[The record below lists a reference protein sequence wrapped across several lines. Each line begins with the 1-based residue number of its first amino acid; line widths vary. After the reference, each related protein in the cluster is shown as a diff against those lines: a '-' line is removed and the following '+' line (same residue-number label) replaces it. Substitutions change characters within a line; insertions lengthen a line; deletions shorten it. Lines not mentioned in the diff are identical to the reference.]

1 MSYALYR
8 CTHPP
13 CPVLV
18 KEAAIGITPLAY
30 CPVLYE
36 NMRLKAEG
44 LGMAGG
50 YSQLRR

>member
-1 MSYALYR
+1 MPSTAAPP
-8 CTHPP
+8 PP

-18 KEAAIGITPLAY
+18 EEVAIGITPLAY
-30 CPVLYE
+30 CPIPDE
-36 NMRLKAEG
+36 SMRLKAEG

>member
-18 KEAAIGITPLAY
+18 EESAIGITPLSYFPA
-30 CPVLYE
+30 PYE
-36 NMRLKAEG
+36 DMRLKA
-44 LGMAGG
+44 
-50 YSQLRR
+50 